1 MPGLSQL
8 KKFSQNL
15 LSIGDEVIIRS
26 SRGEKPVRVK
36 IPKDIADA
44 DDSEEF
50 MLGMPEIASEVES
63 EVIDDDLSDLMG
75 LSKPASDK
83 NDESESEKNEDS
95 ESCISSTSSN
105 DKELVFL
112 VPP

>member
-50 MLGMPEIASEVES
+50 MLGIFAFDGFDFAAE
-63 EVIDDDLSDLMG
+63 LSV
-75 LSKPASDK
+75 AACYE
-83 NDESESEKNEDS
+83 NVHFRV
-95 ESCISSTSSN
+95 C
-105 DKELVFL
+105 
-112 VPP
+112 